1 MPEWTEVLQ
10 LEYGKKTKNKKKK
23 KEKQYVQSV
32 FLKIVSNYFEENI
45 YMDTTF
51 HALLFV
57 IPIYGKCNSL
67 SILLNKIE
75 TGC

>member
-32 FLKIVSNYFEENI
+32 FLKIVSNYFEGKYLHGHNI
-45 YMDTTF
+45 SRIIVCDSN
-51 HALLFV
+51 LR
-57 IPIYGKCNSL
+57 
-67 SILLNKIE
+67 
-75 TGC
+75 